1 MSPDIATDQKTALIT
16 GASSGI
22 GEAIARR
29 FAAEGYRVLSAQR
42 RLAPVGESLS
52 ANLLQ
57 PGAAQAVM
65 TQVRALT
72 DRLDVVVNN
81 AGLMLEGTAEE
92 SSEADWQAQMDLNLS
107 LPFRLIREALPLLRQ
122 NGGGAIV
129 NIGSVEG
136 LAANPRH
143 PAYAASKAGL
153 HGLTRAIAVDEGPL
167 GVRCNAVAPGWIDT
181 PLNLDF
187 IDSLTGDTA
196 AFHAGLK
203 DIHPVGRTGRPEEVA
218 ELVYW
223 LSSDQAGFMTGQVL
237 TLDGG
242 RTAKLSLP

>member
-1 MSPDIATDQKTALIT
+1 MSADVTPDQKTALIT

-42 RLAPVGESLS
+42 RPAPVGESLS
-52 ANLLQ
+52 ADLLQ

-65 TQVRALT
+65 AQVRART
-72 DRLDVVVNN
+72 DSLDVLVNN

-107 LPFRLIREALPLLRQ
+107 LPFMLIREALPLLRKS
-122 NGGGAIV
+122 GGGAIV

-153 HGLTRAIAVDEGPL
+153 HGLTRAIAVDEGPR

-218 ELVYW
+218 DLVYW
-223 LSSDQAGFMTGQVL
+223 LGSDQASFMTGQVL

>member
-42 RLAPVGESLS
+42 RPAPVGESLS
-52 ANLLQ
+52 ADLLQ

-65 TQVRALT
+65 AQVRALT

-107 LPFRLIREALPLLRQ
+107 LPFLLIREALPLLRQ
-122 NGGGAIV
+122 SGGGAIV

-153 HGLTRAIAVDEGPL
+153 HGLTRAIAVDEGPR
-167 GVRCNAVAPGWIDT
+167 GVRCNAVAPGWIAT

-218 ELVYW
+218 DLVYW
-223 LSSDQAGFMTGQVL
+223 LGSDQAGFMTGQVL

>member
-29 FAAEGYRVLSAQR
+29 FAAEGYRILSAQR

-65 TQVRALT
+65 AQVRALT
-72 DRLDVVVNN
+72 DRLDVLVNN

-153 HGLTRAIAVDEGPL
+153 HGLTRAIAVDEGPR

-218 ELVYW
+218 DLVYW
-223 LSSDQAGFMTGQVL
+223 LGSDQAGFMTGQVL

>member
-65 TQVRALT
+65 AQLRALT

-107 LPFRLIREALPLLRQ
+107 LPFLLIREALPLLRQ
-122 NGGGAIV
+122 SGGGAIV

-153 HGLTRAIAVDEGPL
+153 HGLTRAIAVDEGPR

-218 ELVYW
+218 DLVYW
-223 LSSDQAGFMTGQVL
+223 LGSDQAGFMTGQVL

>member
-65 TQVRALT
+65 AQVRALT

-153 HGLTRAIAVDEGPL
+153 HGLTRAIAVDEGPR

-218 ELVYW
+218 DLVYW
-223 LSSDQAGFMTGQVL
+223 LGSDQAGFMTGQVL

>member
-42 RLAPVGESLS
+42 RPAPVGESLR

-65 TQVRALT
+65 AQVRALT
-72 DRLDVVVNN
+72 DRLDVLVNN

-107 LPFRLIREALPLLRQ
+107 LPFLLIREALPLLRQ
-122 NGGGAIV
+122 NGAGAIV

-153 HGLTRAIAVDEGPL
+153 HGLTRAIAVDEGPR

-187 IDSLTGDTA
+187 IDSLTGDAA

-218 ELVYW
+218 DLVYW
-223 LSSDQAGFMTGQVL
+223 LGSDQAGFMTGQVL

>member
-1 MSPDIATDQKTALIT
+1 MSADVTPDQKTVLIT

-42 RLAPVGESLS
+42 RPAPVGESLS
-52 ANLLQ
+52 ADLLQ

-65 TQVRALT
+65 TQVSALT
-72 DRLDVVVNN
+72 DRLDVLVNN

-92 SSEADWQAQMDLNLS
+92 SSEADWQAQMNLNLS
-107 LPFRLIREALPLLRQ
+107 LPFMLIREALPLLRQ
-122 NGGGAIV
+122 SGGGAIV

-136 LAANPRH
+136 LVANPRH

-153 HGLTRAIAVDEGPL
+153 HGLTRAIAVDEGPR

-187 IDSLTGDTA
+187 IESLTGDTA

-203 DIHPVGRTGRPEEVA
+203 DIHPLGRTGRPEEVA
-218 ELVYW
+218 DLVYW
-223 LSSDQAGFMTGQVL
+223 LGSDQAGFMTGQVL

>member
-65 TQVRALT
+65 AQVRALT

-107 LPFRLIREALPLLRQ
+107 LPFLLIREALPLLRQ
-122 NGGGAIV
+122 SGGGAIV

-153 HGLTRAIAVDEGPL
+153 HGLTRAIAVDEGPR

-218 ELVYW
+218 DLVYW
-223 LSSDQAGFMTGQVL
+223 LGSDQAGFMTGQVL

>member
-1 MSPDIATDQKTALIT
+1 
-16 GASSGI
+16 
-22 GEAIARR
+22 
-29 FAAEGYRVLSAQR
+29 
-42 RLAPVGESLS
+42 
-52 ANLLQ
+52 
-57 PGAAQAVM
+57 M
-65 TQVRALT
+65 TQVSART
-72 DRLDVVVNN
+72 DRLDVLVNN

-107 LPFRLIREALPLLRQ
+107 LPFMLIREALPLLRQ
-122 NGGGAIV
+122 SGGGAIV

-153 HGLTRAIAVDEGPL
+153 HGLTRAIAVDEGPR

-218 ELVYW
+218 DLVYW
-223 LSSDQAGFMTGQVL
+223 LGSDQARFMTGQVL

>member
-42 RLAPVGESLS
+42 RPAPVGESLS
-52 ANLLQ
+52 TDLLQ

-107 LPFRLIREALPLLRQ
+107 LPFLLIREALPLLRQ

>member
-42 RLAPVGESLS
+42 RPAPVGESLS
-52 ANLLQ
+52 ADLLQ

-65 TQVRALT
+65 AQLRALT

-107 LPFRLIREALPLLRQ
+107 LPFLLIREALPLLRQ
-122 NGGGAIV
+122 SGGGAIV

-153 HGLTRAIAVDEGPL
+153 HGLTRAIAVDEGPR

-218 ELVYW
+218 DLVYW
-223 LSSDQAGFMTGQVL
+223 LCSDQAGFMTGQVL

>member
-29 FAAEGYRVLSAQR
+29 FAAEGYRILSAQR

-65 TQVRALT
+65 AQVRALT
-72 DRLDVVVNN
+72 DRLDVLVNN

-107 LPFRLIREALPLLRQ
+107 LPFLLIREALPLLRQ
-122 NGGGAIV
+122 SGGGAIV

-153 HGLTRAIAVDEGPL
+153 HGLTRAIAVDEGPR

-218 ELVYW
+218 DLVYW
-223 LSSDQAGFMTGQVL
+223 LGSDQAGFMTGQVL

>member
-42 RLAPVGESLS
+42 RPAPVGESLS
-52 ANLLQ
+52 ADLLQ

-107 LPFRLIREALPLLRQ
+107 LPFLLIREALPLLRQ

-153 HGLTRAIAVDEGPL
+153 HGLTRAIAVDEGPR

-218 ELVYW
+218 DLVYW
-223 LSSDQAGFMTGQVL
+223 LGSDEAGFMTGQVL

>member
-1 MSPDIATDQKTALIT
+1 MSPDIATNQKTVLIT

-42 RLAPVGESLS
+42 RPAPVGESLS
-52 ANLLQ
+52 VDLLQ

-65 TQVRALT
+65 AQVSVLT
-72 DRLDVVVNN
+72 DRLDVLVNN

-107 LPFRLIREALPLLRQ
+107 LPFLLIREALPLLRQ

-153 HGLTRAIAVDEGPL
+153 HGLTRAIAVDEGPR

-218 ELVYW
+218 DLVYW
-223 LSSDQAGFMTGQVL
+223 LGSDQAGFMTGQVL

>member
-1 MSPDIATDQKTALIT
+1 MSADVTPDQKTALIT

-42 RLAPVGESLS
+42 RPAPVGESLS
-52 ANLLQ
+52 ADLLQ

-65 TQVRALT
+65 AQVSALT
-72 DRLDVVVNN
+72 DRLDVLVNN

-107 LPFRLIREALPLLRQ
+107 LPFMLIREALPLLRQ
-122 NGGGAIV
+122 SGGGAIV

-153 HGLTRAIAVDEGPL
+153 HGLTRAIAVDEGPR

-187 IDSLTGDTA
+187 IESLTGDTA

-203 DIHPVGRTGRPEEVA
+203 DIHPVGRTGRPEEIA
-218 ELVYW
+218 DLVYW
-223 LSSDQAGFMTGQVL
+223 LGSDQAGFMTGQVL
-237 TLDGG
+237 ILDGG

>member
-42 RLAPVGESLS
+42 RPAPVGESLS
-52 ANLLQ
+52 ADLLQ

-65 TQVRALT
+65 AQVRALT

-107 LPFRLIREALPLLRQ
+107 LPFLLIREALPLLRQ
-122 NGGGAIV
+122 SGGGAIV

-153 HGLTRAIAVDEGPL
+153 HGLTRAIAVDEGPR

-218 ELVYW
+218 DLVYW
-223 LSSDQAGFMTGQVL
+223 LGSDQAGFMTGQVL

>member
-1 MSPDIATDQKTALIT
+1 MRPDIATDQKTALIT

-42 RLAPVGESLS
+42 RPAPVGESLR

-57 PGAAQAVM
+57 PGTAQAVM
-65 TQVRALT
+65 AQVRALT
-72 DRLDVVVNN
+72 DRLDVLVNN

-92 SSEADWQAQMDLNLS
+92 SSEADWQAQIDLNLS
-107 LPFRLIREALPLLRQ
+107 LPFLLIREALPLLRQ
-122 NGGGAIV
+122 NGGGAIA

-153 HGLTRAIAVDEGPL
+153 HGLTRAIAVDEGPR

-203 DIHPVGRTGRPEEVA
+203 DIHPLGRTGRPEEVA
-218 ELVYW
+218 DLVYW
-223 LSSDQAGFMTGQVL
+223 LGSDQAGFMTGQVL

>member
-1 MSPDIATDQKTALIT
+1 MRPDIATDQKTALIT

-42 RLAPVGESLS
+42 RPAPVGESLR

-57 PGAAQAVM
+57 PGTAQAVM
-65 TQVRALT
+65 AQVRALT
-72 DRLDVVVNN
+72 DRLDVLVNN

-92 SSEADWQAQMDLNLS
+92 SSEADWQAQIDLNLS
-107 LPFRLIREALPLLRQ
+107 LPFLLIREALPLLRQ

-153 HGLTRAIAVDEGPL
+153 HGLTRAIAVDEGPR

-203 DIHPVGRTGRPEEVA
+203 DIHPLGRTGRPEEVA
-218 ELVYW
+218 DLVYW
-223 LSSDQAGFMTGQVL
+223 LGSDQAGFMTGQVL

>member
-42 RLAPVGESLS
+42 RPAPVGESLS
-52 ANLLQ
+52 ADLLQ

-65 TQVRALT
+65 AQVRALT

-92 SSEADWQAQMDLNLS
+92 SFEADWQAQMDLNLS
-107 LPFRLIREALPLLRQ
+107 LPFLLIREALPLLRQ
-122 NGGGAIV
+122 SGGGAIV

-153 HGLTRAIAVDEGPL
+153 HGLTRAIAVDEGPR

-218 ELVYW
+218 DLVYW
-223 LSSDQAGFMTGQVL
+223 LCSDQAGFMTGQVL

>member
-42 RLAPVGESLS
+42 RPAPVGESLS
-52 ANLLQ
+52 ADLLQ

-65 TQVRALT
+65 AQLRALT
-72 DRLDVVVNN
+72 DRLDIVVNN

-107 LPFRLIREALPLLRQ
+107 LPFLLIREALPLLRQ

-153 HGLTRAIAVDEGPL
+153 HGLTRAIAVDEGPR

-218 ELVYW
+218 DLVYW
-223 LSSDQAGFMTGQVL
+223 LGSDQAGFMTGQVL

>member
-1 MSPDIATDQKTALIT
+1 MSADVTPDQKTALIT

-29 FAAEGYRVLSAQR
+29 FMAEGYRVLSAQR
-42 RLAPVGESLS
+42 RPAPVGESLS
-52 ANLLQ
+52 ADLLQ

-65 TQVRALT
+65 AQVSART
-72 DRLDVVVNN
+72 DRLDVLVNN

-107 LPFRLIREALPLLRQ
+107 LPFMLIREALPLLRQ
-122 NGGGAIV
+122 SGGGAIV

-153 HGLTRAIAVDEGPL
+153 HGLTRAIAVDEGPR

-187 IDSLTGDTA
+187 IESLTGDTA

-203 DIHPVGRTGRPEEVA
+203 DIHPVGRTGRPQEVA
-218 ELVYW
+218 DLVYW
-223 LSSDQAGFMTGQVL
+223 LGSDQAGFMTGQVL

-242 RTAKLSLP
+242 LTAKLSLP

>member
-42 RLAPVGESLS
+42 RPAPVGESLS
-52 ANLLQ
+52 ADLLQ

-65 TQVRALT
+65 AQLRALT
-72 DRLDVVVNN
+72 DRLDIVVNN

-107 LPFRLIREALPLLRQ
+107 LPFLLIREALPLLRQ
-122 NGGGAIV
+122 SGGGAIV

-136 LAANPRH
+136 LAATPRH

-153 HGLTRAIAVDEGPL
+153 HGLTRAIAVDESPR

-218 ELVYW
+218 DLVYW
-223 LSSDQAGFMTGQVL
+223 LGSDQAGFMTGQVL

>member
-42 RLAPVGESLS
+42 RPAPVGESLS
-52 ANLLQ
+52 ADLLQ

-65 TQVRALT
+65 AQLRALT

-107 LPFRLIREALPLLRQ
+107 LPFLLIREALPLLRQ

-153 HGLTRAIAVDEGPL
+153 HGLTRAIAVDEGPR

-218 ELVYW
+218 DLVYW
-223 LSSDQAGFMTGQVL
+223 LCSDQAGFMTGQVL

>member
-42 RLAPVGESLS
+42 RPAPVGESLS
-52 ANLLQ
+52 ADLLQ

-65 TQVRALT
+65 AQVRALT
-72 DRLDVVVNN
+72 DRLDVLVNN

-107 LPFRLIREALPLLRQ
+107 LPFLLIREALPLLRQ

-136 LAANPRH
+136 LAVNPRH

-153 HGLTRAIAVDEGPL
+153 HGLTRAIAVDEGPR

-203 DIHPVGRTGRPEEVA
+203 DIHPVGRTGRPEAVA
-218 ELVYW
+218 DLVYW
-223 LSSDQAGFMTGQVL
+223 LGSDEAGFMTGQVL

>member
-1 MSPDIATDQKTALIT
+1 MSPDITTDQKTALIT

-22 GEAIARR
+22 GEDIARR

-42 RLAPVGESLS
+42 RPAPVGESLS
-52 ANLLQ
+52 ADLLQ

-65 TQVRALT
+65 GQIRALT

-107 LPFRLIREALPLLRQ
+107 LPFLLIREALPLLRQ

-153 HGLTRAIAVDEGPL
+153 HGLTRAIAVDEGPR

-203 DIHPVGRTGRPEEVA
+203 DIHLVGRTGRPEEVA
-218 ELVYW
+218 DLVYW
-223 LSSDQAGFMTGQVL
+223 LCSDQAGFMTGQVL